1 MVFGLRSIL
10 EMIPKTFSRVLV
22 CALRTSGPDAS
33 RHAVL
38 EWAGVWLTGPA
49 AGESP
54 FFRESAGYP
63 GSAFD
68 PRTAEITGISEGRA
82 FSPDYLDEG
91 EAVADFVAWSGA
103 DRDPIILAGLRP
115 SMVRAFV
122 AAAWKRSGGP
132 GRPRTLP
139 LVHAHVLDLHS
150 LYVARELA
158 AGRPV
163 PSRGFRPDE
172 MAVGLGLDP
181 VPGSASAVAAVQLAA
196 VMFRRLIVPL

>member
-1 MVFGLRSIL
+1 M
-10 EMIPKTFSRVLV
+10 
-22 CALRTSGPDAS
+22 
-33 RHAVL
+33 
-38 EWAGVWLTGPA
+38 TGPA
-49 AGESP
+49 VCSAL
-54 FFRESAGYP
+54 FFRESAGWP
-63 GSAFD
+63 SAAFD
-68 PRTAEITGISEGRA
+68 PRTAEITGFSEARA
-82 FSPDYLDEG
+82 FSPDYPE
-91 EAVADFVAWSGA
+91 EAEVVVDFVSWFGA
-103 DRDPIILAGLRP
+103 DREPLILAGLRP
-115 SMVRAFV
+115 SMARAFL

-196 VMFRRLIVPL
+196 AMFRRLIVPV